1 MASLV
6 TLCSRCAETKKK
18 VSWNCITLFLNY
30 SYHVLAHGQ
39 QCVVERCVCAFLMRT
54 LLGHQIVDETATLL
68 QHSHLACVSCMLL
81 CVRIPMRQFAAKIEA
96 GAHGKV
102 GTDGMYERKVFR
114 CAKHVSLGLG
124 NLTLGC
130 GQLQVEVT
138 LELTVNRSVIITV
151 TEIYSYLRVMLA
163 LLCLSYLC

>member
-1 MASLV
+1 M
-6 TLCSRCAETKKK
+6 
-18 VSWNCITLFLNY
+18 NLFLDN

-39 QCVVERCVCAFLMRT
+39 QCVVERCVGAFLVRT

-68 QHSHLACVSCMLL
+68 QHSHLACVPWLLL
-81 CVRIPMRQFAAKIEA
+81 CVRIPMRQSAAKIKA

-114 CAKHVSLGLG
+114 CAKHVPLGLG

-130 GQLQVEVT
+130 GQLQVEYT
-138 LELTVNRSVIITV
+138 LRLTVNSTV
-151 TEIYSYLRVMLA
+151 TVINSYMRA
-163 LLCLSYLC
+163 LLASLSVSLSFSFCLTSAEISSCWQTRISIGYSL